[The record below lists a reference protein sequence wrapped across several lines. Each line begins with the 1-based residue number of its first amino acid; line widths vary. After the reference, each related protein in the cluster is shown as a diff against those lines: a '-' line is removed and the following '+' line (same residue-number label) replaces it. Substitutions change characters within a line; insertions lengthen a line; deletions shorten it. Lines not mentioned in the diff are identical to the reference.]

1 MWAQIDVERAQE
13 ELRSLFAHQSS
24 SGQLPQIVLWD
35 SELVSRRSWHHVEAQ
50 GRLDWLLGRKPWTS
64 VQIQPPVIAQAV
76 EAIVDAGAAEL
87 LTEALP
93 ALERHYRFLAE
104 HRDPDGDGLISIISQ
119 YESGLDFSPVFDA
132 APGEGP
138 PVPVPSY
145 LRARLTQLRNK
156 LLGYDHPGRVF
167 RWSPRHHEDVLVN
180 AIYADGLDALARLA
194 ARAGSHTLEAWAR
207 DQAATVLEALV
218 ERCYDERRGFFFNL
232 AGRGEHRIDG
242 VLKVGGSSRSCSR
255 AFRGSPQD
263 GSPSTSPT
271 LAGFWTA
278 YPVPSVAVDEPSFV
292 PDSRPSGRRRIW
304 RCPCSMNT
312 NWLLSSGCG
321 ATAAPTSRRSSPGA
335 AESSSGPAAS
345 TSSTTRCREHL
356 SARLPSAGRR
366 SRLFSDSP
374 ADEDRNGSQSHT
386 PDRLVAMASV
396 HEAVGVAVI
405 AVCAGA
411 AVLGFVAYRR
421 GSGAGAIVSHALA
434 LAQTLLVGQAALGLL
449 LVSDGHRAPDKLH
462 YAYGAFALGV
472 VLSPWFYAPA
482 VGPKRLLWFAG
493 TTLLAGALAVRAF
506 MTGT

>member
-1 MWAQIDVERAQE
+1 VTGELLDEARLLLEANTREGWWKGQRYVFTVPSASVYPFQWFWDSCFHAIVWAQIDVERARE

-87 LTEALP
+87 LTETLP

-232 AGRGEHRIDG
+232 AGRGERWIDG
-242 VLKVGGSSRSCSR
+242 VLTVGGLV
-255 AFRGSPQD
+255 PLV
-263 GSPSTSPT
+263 
-271 LAGFWTA
+271 LAGLPEEPAGRLAEHLADPRRFWTA

-304 RCPCSMNT
+304 RGPCSMNT
-312 NWLLSSGCG
+312 NWLLVLGLRRHG
-321 ATAAPTSRRSSPGA
+321 RADLAEDLSRRSRELVRTGGFNEFYDPLSGAPVGA
-335 AESSSGPAAS
+335 AAFGWA
-345 TSSTTRCREHL
+345 TL
-356 SARLPSAGRR
+356 
-366 SRLFSDSP
+366 
-374 ADEDRNGSQSHT
+374 
-386 PDRLVAMASV
+386 
-396 HEAVGVAVI
+396 
-405 AVCAGA
+405 A
-411 AVLGFVAYRR
+411 AVL
-421 GSGAGAIVSHALA
+421 
-434 LAQTLLVGQAALGLL
+434 
-449 LVSDGHRAPDKLH
+449 
-462 YAYGAFALGV
+462 
-472 VLSPWFYAPA
+472 
-482 VGPKRLLWFAG
+482 
-493 TTLLAGALAVRAF
+493 
-506 MTGT
+506 

>member
-35 SELVSRRSWHHVEAQ
+35 RELVSRRSWHHVEAQ

-87 LTEALP
+87 LTETLP

-156 LLGYDHPGRVF
+156 VLGYDHPGRVF

-194 ARAGSHTLEAWAR
+194 ARVGSHTLEAWAR
-207 DQAATVLEALV
+207 DQAATVLAALV

-232 AGRGEHRIDG
+232 AGRDERRIDG
-242 VLKVGGSSRSCSR
+242 VLTVGGL
-255 AFRGSPQD
+255 APLL
-263 GSPSTSPT
+263 
-271 LAGFWTA
+271 LAGLPGEPAGRLAEHLADPRRFLDR
-278 YPVPSVAVDEPSFV
+278 VPGSV
-292 PDSRPSGRRRIW
+292 GRRGRAEL
-304 RCPCSMNT
+304 R
-312 NWLLSSGCG
+312 
-321 ATAAPTSRRSSPGA
+321 PGFP
-335 AESSSGPAAS
+335 AERPPAHLA
-345 TSSTTRCREHL
+345 RPVLDEHEL
-356 SARLPSAGRR
+356 
-366 SRLFSDSP
+366 
-374 ADEDRNGSQSHT
+374 
-386 PDRLVAMASV
+386 
-396 HEAVGVAVI
+396 
-405 AVCAGA
+405 A
-411 AVLGFVAYRR
+411 AVLGLRR
-421 GSGAGAIVSHALA
+421 HGRADLAEELSRRSRELVRTGGFNEFYDPLSGAPVGASAFGWATLA
-434 LAQTLLVGQAALGLL
+434 A
-449 LVSDGHRAPDKLH
+449 
-462 YAYGAFALGV
+462 
-472 VLSPWFYAPA
+472 VL
-482 VGPKRLLWFAG
+482 
-493 TTLLAGALAVRAF
+493 
-506 MTGT
+506 

>member
-35 SELVSRRSWHHVEAQ
+35 RELVSRRSWHHVEAQ

-156 LLGYDHPGRVF
+156 VLGYDHPGRVF
-167 RWSPRHHEDVLVN
+167 RWSPRHYEDVLVN

-194 ARAGSHTLEAWAR
+194 ARVGSHTLEAWAR
-207 DQAATVLEALV
+207 DQAATVLAALV

-242 VLKVGGSSRSCSR
+242 VLTVGGLV
-255 AFRGSPQD
+255 PLV
-263 GSPSTSPT
+263 
-271 LAGFWTA
+271 LAGLPEEPAGRLAEHLADPRRFLDR
-278 YPVPSVAVDEPSFV
+278 VPGSV
-292 PDSRPSGRRRIW
+292 GRRGRAEL
-304 RCPCSMNT
+304 RPGFPAERPPAH
-312 NWLLSSGCG
+312 LARPVLDEHEL
-321 ATAAPTSRRSSPGA
+321 AARPRAAAPRPRRPRGGA
-335 AESSSGPAAS
+335 LPAQQ
-345 TSSTTRCREHL
+345 R
-356 SARLPSAGRR
+356 AR
-366 SRLFSDSP
+366 
-374 ADEDRNGSQSHT
+374 
-386 PDRLVAMASV
+386 PDRRLQR
-396 HEAVGVAVI
+396 
-405 AVCAGA
+405 
-411 AVLGFVAYRR
+411 VLR
-421 GSGAGAIVSHALA
+421 
-434 LAQTLLVGQAALGLL
+434 
-449 LVSDGHRAPDKLH
+449 
-462 YAYGAFALGV
+462 
-472 VLSPWFYAPA
+472 PA
-482 VGPKRLLWFAG
+482 VGSSCRRGCLRLGDARG
-493 TTLLAGALAVRAF
+493 CALTARRTRIETGVRA
-506 MTGT
+506 TRWIGCSRWHPCTRR